1 MKHTVILAL
10 KKFAALLTAPAYSV
24 TTIRLKRG

>member
-10 KKFAALLTAPAYSV
+10 KKFAALLPAPAYSV
-24 TTIRLKRG
+24 TTIRLKHG